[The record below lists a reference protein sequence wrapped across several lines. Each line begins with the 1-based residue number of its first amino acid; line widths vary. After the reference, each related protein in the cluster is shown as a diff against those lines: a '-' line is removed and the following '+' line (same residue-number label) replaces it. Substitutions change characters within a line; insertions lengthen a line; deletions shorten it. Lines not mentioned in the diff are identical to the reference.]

1 MKGSWDLWLNGFSKW
16 KRESCTQKCDFK
28 KIRSDT
34 GHFVFKHFS
43 VVQKAVHGHMQVNT
57 LTLNLNTL

>member
-1 MKGSWDLWLNGFSKW
+1 MAFQNEK
-16 KRESCTQKCDFK
+16 ESHETKKETK